1 MRKLTILCVLMSAL
15 GAGQAWASG
24 DADPQKAP
32 INQPTP
38 VCTWESV
45 GAKYNIHPALLYAIA
60 KTESG
65 LRPNATGPRN
75 ANGTYDIG
83 MMQINSSWLPTLA
96 KHGITERHLYDPCVS
111 LDVGAWVLAQN
122 MSKLGN
128 SWNAVGAYNAVTP
141 SKRVTYAQKVY
152 RNIPAPY
159 LANRE

>member
-1 MRKLTILCVLMSAL
+1 MKTQAALTLLISAL
-15 GAGQAWASG
+15 TACCYAQSAQAQQNAST
-24 DADPQKAP
+24 AP
-32 INQPTP
+32 A
-38 VCTWESV
+38 CTWESV
-45 GAKYNIHPALLYAIA
+45 GAKYNINPALLYAIA

-65 LRPNATGPRN
+65 LNPKAVGRN
-75 ANGTYDIG
+75 TNGSYDIG